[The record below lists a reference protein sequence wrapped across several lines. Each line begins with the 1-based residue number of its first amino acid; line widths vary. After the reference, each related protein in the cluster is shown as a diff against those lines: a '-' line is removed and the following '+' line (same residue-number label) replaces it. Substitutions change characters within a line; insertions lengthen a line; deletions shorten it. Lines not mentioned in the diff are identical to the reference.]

1 MRRCLSRTLVASIL
15 VLVSSISVSA
25 GERYALIVSGA
36 SGGPPY
42 LEQVPRDGPM
52 SSRACCASV

>member
-15 VLVSSISVSA
+15 VLASSISASA

-42 LEQVPRDGPM
+42 LEQVLAMGQ
-52 SSRACCASV
+52 